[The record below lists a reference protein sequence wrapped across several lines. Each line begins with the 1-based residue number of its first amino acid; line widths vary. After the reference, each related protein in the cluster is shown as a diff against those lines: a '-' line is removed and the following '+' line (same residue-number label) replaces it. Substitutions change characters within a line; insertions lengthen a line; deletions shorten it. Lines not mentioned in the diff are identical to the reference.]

1 MVYGCYELSNGIED
15 RSNILFVEKSPG
27 KCCLGFHSFCYFFS
41 RKQSQCQLFLS
52 ESPYVGMWEGG
63 EWEEVYSKFVALKI
77 TCFSFVINRKHSHG
91 RKFGKY
97 KSLKRR
103 K

>member
-1 MVYGCYELSNGIED
+1 MLCSSGKLLERAVWGFPVSVTFSQEAESMPVVPQWKPVLGCG
-15 RSNILFVEKSPG
+15 R
-27 KCCLGFHSFCYFFS
+27 
-41 RKQSQCQLFLS
+41 
-52 ESPYVGMWEGG
+52 VGSG
-63 EWEEVYSKFVALKI
+63 EEVYSKFVALKI
-77 TCFSFVINRKHSHG
+77 TCFSFIINRKHSHG